1 MNRAQN
7 MNTQN
12 NKIQKS
18 KNEWDPLK
26 KVIVGIADFA
36 RIPNL
41 DKSLRTVNYSH
52 IKNECDIPLG
62 GLYPVQVIQETNE
75 DLDILVSE
83 LIKLGIE
90 VVRPMNRPTDYYNY
104 CPRDLATIMDT
115 TAIIAPMSLQS
126 RKDDYKNI
134 ENELKNIHYVSNNV
148 EDINY
153 NLESIG
159 NKNILALNEFNPKF
173 DAANIIRAN
182 DEILYLV
189 SNSGNK
195 RGAYYL
201 QELLGS
207 NYKIRLLQGVYSYMH
222 IDSTV
227 AFLREGL
234 MLLNPSRI
242 PDKSIMPSP
251 FNKWDAIYCPNPVDI
266 GYHSVYNNASPWIN
280 INLLSVSDKLVI
292 VEEHQEPLR
301 KELEKYGIESLM
313 LPMRHART
321 LGGCFHCVTLD
332 LVRKNND

>member
-1 MNRAQN
+1 M
-7 MNTQN
+7 
-12 NKIQKS
+12 IQVS

-26 KVIVGIADFA
+26 KVIVGTADFA
-36 RIPNL
+36 RIPDL

-52 IKNECDIPLG
+52 VKDERDIPAG
-62 GLYPVQVIQETNE
+62 SLYPLQVQQEANE
-75 DLDILVSE
+75 DLDRLATE
-83 LIKLGIE
+83 LTKLNIE

-104 CPRDLATIMDT
+104 CPRDLATIIDT
-115 TAIIAPMSLQS
+115 KAIIAPMSLQS

-134 ENELKNIHYVSNNV
+134 ESELKNIYYVPNDQS
-148 EDINY
+148 DINY
-153 NLESIG
+153 NLESVG
-159 NKNILALNEFNPKF
+159 NKDILALNEFYPKF
-173 DAANIIRAN
+173 DAANILRAN
-182 DEILYLV
+182 DDILYLV

-195 RGAYYL
+195 KGAYYL

-207 NYKIRLLQGVYSYMH
+207 KYKVHMLEGVYSYMH

-242 PDKSIMPSP
+242 PDKSILPAP
-251 FNKWDAIYCPNPVDI
+251 FNTWDAIYAPEPVDI
-266 GYHSVYNNASPWIN
+266 GYYGGYNNASTWIS
-280 INLLSVSDKLVI
+280 INLLSINPNLV
-292 VEEHQEPLR
+292 VMEEHQTNLA

-332 LVRKNND
+332 NIRI

>member
-1 MNRAQN
+1 MVQV
-7 MNTQN
+7 
-12 NKIQKS
+12 S

-26 KVIVGIADFA
+26 KVIVGLADFA
-36 RIPNL
+36 RIPNM

-52 IKNECDIPLG
+52 IKDDDQLPTG
-62 GLYPVQVIQETNE
+62 GLYQLDVIKEANE
-75 DLDILVSE
+75 DLDRLATE
-83 LIKLGIE
+83 LTKLGIE
-90 VVRPMNRPTDYYNY
+90 VVRPINRPTEYYNY
-104 CPRDLATIMDT
+104 CPRDLATIIDT
-115 TAIIAPMSLQS
+115 KAIIAPMSLQS

-134 ENELKNIHYVSNNV
+134 EPFLKNIYYVPNDQD
-148 EDINY
+148 DINY
-153 NLESIG
+153 NLDSIG
-159 NKNILALNEFNPKF
+159 NKDILALNEFYPKF
-173 DAANIIRAN
+173 DAANLIRAN

-195 RGAYYL
+195 KGALYL

-207 NYKIRLLQGVYSYMH
+207 KYKVRLLENVYSYMH

-242 PDKSIMPSP
+242 PDKSIMPAP
-251 FNKWDAIYCPNPVDI
+251 FNSWDAIYCPEPVDI
-266 GYHSVYNNASPWIN
+266 GYAYYNNASPWVN
-280 INLLSVSDKLVI
+280 VNLLSLSDKLVV

-332 LVRKNND
+332 LVRK

>member
-1 MNRAQN
+1 M
-7 MNTQN
+7 
-12 NKIQKS
+12 NKIQVS

-52 IKNECDIPLG
+52 VVNDTELPIG
-62 GLYPVQVIQETNE
+62 GLYPIQVIQEANE
-75 DLDILVSE
+75 DLDRLSTE
-83 LIKLGIE
+83 LSKLGIE

-104 CPRDLATIMDT
+104 CPRDLATIIDT
-115 TAIIAPMSLQS
+115 KAIIAPMSLQS

-134 ENELKNIHYVSNNV
+134 ESELKNIYYVPNDQGDNNYTL
-148 EDINY
+148 D
-153 NLESIG
+153 SIG
-159 NKNILALNEFNPKF
+159 NKDILALNEFYPKF
-173 DAANIIRAN
+173 DAANLIRAN

-195 RGAYYL
+195 KGAHYL
-201 QELLGS
+201 QELLG
-207 NYKIRLLQGVYSYMH
+207 NKYKVRTLEGVYSYMH

-242 PDKSIMPSP
+242 PDKSIMPAP
-251 FNKWDAIYCPNPVDI
+251 FNKWDAIYCPEPVDI
-266 GYHSVYNNASPWIN
+266 GYYGGYNNASPWIN
-280 INLLSVSDKLVI
+280 VNLLSISDKLV
-292 VEEHQEPLR
+292 VLEEHQEPLR

-332 LVRKNND
+332 LVRIDK

>member
-1 MNRAQN
+1 M
-7 MNTQN
+7 
-12 NKIQKS
+12 IQTS

-26 KVIVGIADFA
+26 KVIVGLADFA
-36 RIPNL
+36 RIPSM

-52 IKNECDIPLG
+52 VRDDNDIPQG
-62 GLYPVQVIQETNE
+62 GLYQLDIIREANE
-75 DLDILVSE
+75 DLDRLSTE
-83 LIKLGIE
+83 LTKLGIE

-104 CPRDLATIMDT
+104 CPRDLATIIDT
-115 TAIIAPMSLQS
+115 KAIVAPMALQS

-134 ENELKNIHYVSNNV
+134 EGQLKNIYYVPNDQGDN
-148 EDINY
+148 NY
-153 NLESIG
+153 NTGSIG
-159 NKNILALNEFNPKF
+159 NKDVLALNEFYPKF

-182 DEILYLV
+182 DDILYLV

-195 RGAYYL
+195 RGAHYL

-207 NYKIRLLQGVYSYMH
+207 KYRVHLLEGVYSYMH

-242 PDKSIMPSP
+242 PDKSIMPAP
-251 FNKWDAIYCPNPVDI
+251 FNTWDAIYCPDPVDI
-266 GYHSVYNNASPWIN
+266 GYTFYNNSSPWVN
-280 INLLSVSDKLVI
+280 MNLLSLSENLV
-292 VEEHQEPLR
+292 VLEEHQEPLR
-301 KELEKYGIESLM
+301 IELEKHNIESLM

-332 LVRKNND
+332 LVRA